1 MFGILA
7 VGNTLIRIKC
17 SGAGC
22 SSGSGRNFL
31 SGSHWEISGESAA
44 TDFTGKKILL
54 VEDNTLNEEIA
65 KAILQDRGFVVDSA
79 FDGTEAV
86 AKMESSKGNLLESV

>member
-1 MFGILA
+1 MENFSLP
-7 VGNTLIRIKC
+7 IRYMLPT
-17 SGAGC
+17 
-22 SSGSGRNFL
+22 R
-31 SGSHWEISGESAA
+31 EISGESAA

-86 AKMESSKGNLLESV
+86 AKMESSKGNEYC